1 EGFMIRSET
10 EAETT
15 IEAGGDAG
23 ILYGAFTL
31 LRNIQTRRGLDNLGI
46 NSSPKIQLRLLN
58 HWDNLDRTI
67 ERGTAGFSLWNWF
80 ELPHYMDPR
89 YVDYARACA
98 SIGVNGTVLTNVN
111 ANALILTPEYLEK
124 VRALA
129 DVFRPYNLRVYLTAR
144 FSAPTEIGGL
154 E

>member
-1 EGFMIRSET
+1 VTPTGANSSTIAVAKRELEVGLRQMLGMEPKFELKRNAADLHPEGFMIRSET

-98 SIGVNGTVLTNVN
+98 SIGVNGTVLTNV
-111 ANALILTPEYLEK
+111 
-124 VRALA
+124 
-129 DVFRPYNLRVYLTAR
+129 
-144 FSAPTEIGGL
+144 
-154 E
+154 